1 MRRLGVITA
10 AIVLTMLL
18 QTVVSFASG
27 LQVVDTHPT
36 EGGAR
41 VSPINFAI
49 RVNFD
54 RDVSGGYHLPE
65 NQRHFIITDPEGEEQ
80 PATVLFD
87 PNNPQRVLVVLL
99 NDLEADTEFK
109 LTISGDFT
117 NGTHFLGDDFIL
129 RFNTRDMAR
138 DMNTSMI
145 MMFGFL
151 VVMMIISAKQMKR
164 KAQKEAEEKDK
175 DSRVNPYKVSK
186 RTGKPVTEIVEK
198 DAKHKRKKAE
208 EEAKKKE
215 EQGYDEDED
224 NDDERDWE
232 YNDNYRVAE
241 PRVISKYST
250 YKSGKKAKAEAA
262 AKRRAAAGTT
272 KPKNQTGKAK
282 NKKKK

>member
-1 MRRLGVITA
+1 MRRLGVITV

-41 VSPINFAI
+41 VSPINLAI

-54 RDVSGGYHLPE
+54 RDVSGGYNIPE
-65 NQRHFIITDPEGEEQ
+65 NQGHFVITDPEGERQ
-80 PATVLFD
+80 PVTVLFD
-87 PNNPQRVLVVLL
+87 PNNPERVLVVLL
-99 NDLEADTEFK
+99 NDLEPDTEFT

-117 NGTHFLGDDFIL
+117 NGAHFLGDPFVL

-145 MMFGFL
+145 LMFAFL
-151 VVMMIISAKQMKR
+151 VVMMIISAKQMKS
-164 KAQKEAEEKDK
+164 KARKEAEEKEK
-175 DSRVNPYKVSK
+175 NSRVNPYKVSK

-198 DAKHKRKKAE
+198 DRKYKSKRAE

-215 EQGYDEDED
+215 ELAYLDDD
-224 NDDERDWE
+224 NKDDDAWE
-232 YNDNYRVAE
+232 YSDNYRVAG
-241 PRVISKYST
+241 PKVISEFST
-250 YKSGKKAKAEAA
+250 YKSGKKAKAEAEA
-262 AKRRAAAGTT
+262 RKKAAAGTT
-272 KPKNQTGKAK
+272 KPKNQSGKAK
-282 NKKKK
+282 NKKK